1 MTAIAEFQKP
11 DTLIITTNGGRSTVR
26 RAAIVATSATNG
38 VAQHR
43 PATSVITVKPIVK
56 TAPNVCKIQSNV
68 TGLFT
73 TSLLSPKQQ
82 QTQQQQVQSQTR
94 LQQQTEKNI
103 VLGSHSENMNVFRL
117 TSTAVADDEDA
128 SSIGSDGAP
137 RKRRRLT
144 HLSPEEKIQRR
155 KLKNRV
161 AAQTARDRKKAQM
174 SDMEIAIDKLQNENK
189 KLLQQN
195 LMLQKKTDTLVCE
208 NAELRERLGQ
218 LENGECNHL
227 STTTTTTTSS
237 GTTSTSSP
245 LSSSSSSSLSSSTCN
260 YNNNNSIANSSLC
273 KSESLSSPVKTESK
287 CLRSAVPIVSLPQK
301 HILMLFHLMI
311 RCSFLA
317 VMMNLANGGNFWMKS
332 AIQNLKTQSLHSQ
345 LQILRVLELLSF
357 SQKRIPIPWWG
368 PQQHNWT
375 PSMNL

>member
-11 DTLIITTNGGRSTVR
+11 DTLIITTNGGSSTVR

-38 VAQHR
+38 IAQHR
-43 PATSVITVKPIVK
+43 PATSVITVKPILK

-82 QTQQQQVQSQTR
+82 QQLVQSQTQ
-94 LQQQTEKNI
+94 LQQQTDKKI
-103 VLGSHSENMNVFRL
+103 VLGPHSENMNVFRL
-117 TSTAVADDEDA
+117 TSTTVADDEDA

-174 SDMEIAIDKLQNENK
+174 SDMEIAIDKLQTENK

-195 LMLQKKTDTLVCE
+195 QMLQKKTKTLICE

-218 LENGECNHL
+218 LNNGECDHL
-227 STTTTTTTSS
+227 STATTTTTSS
-237 GTTSTSSP
+237 RTTSTSSP
-245 LSSSSSSSLSSSTCN
+245 LSSSSSLSSSTSN
-260 YNNNNSIANSSLC
+260 YSSNNNNSIANSSLC

-287 CLRSAVPIVSLPQK
+287 CLRSAAPIVSLPQK

-317 VMMNLANGGNFWMKS
+317 VMMNLASCGNFWMKS
-332 AIQNLKTQSLHSQ
+332 AIQNLKTQSLHNQ